1 MHRISSPVPSSSSG
15 RPCRRRLSDTLDHLL
30 VVQYCAAIRE
40 CPAFLGECTCQ
51 APKLPSFPAFKPG
64 QDAWYSLSREITI
77 DLGYL
82 TVSLCS
88 RLEGGGWCQTTVIRM
103 HRRIELYMTWAV
115 LRVHRIERWWVFNH
129 RFTVRS
135 WAEII
140 EMCGLD
146 ISVGDCKVNNPDL
159 FICLIYPTFRS
170 EYSRY

>member
-88 RLEGGGWCQTTVIRM
+88 RLEGGG
-103 HRRIELYMTWAV
+103 
-115 LRVHRIERWWVFNH
+115 
-129 RFTVRS
+129 
-135 WAEII
+135 
-140 EMCGLD
+140 
-146 ISVGDCKVNNPDL
+146 
-159 FICLIYPTFRS
+159 
-170 EYSRY
+170 